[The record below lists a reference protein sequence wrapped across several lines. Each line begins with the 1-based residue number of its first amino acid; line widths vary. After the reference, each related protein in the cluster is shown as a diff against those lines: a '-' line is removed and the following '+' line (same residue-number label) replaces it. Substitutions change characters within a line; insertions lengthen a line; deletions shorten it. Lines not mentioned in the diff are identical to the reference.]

1 MKKGQYLLSRF
12 LGSTF
17 VSTLPLLGISLGM
30 ILGSVMPWVDAERIG
45 PNDLAAHAQAYLYLS
60 IPNILFS
67 AAVIFAVAVLVR
79 STAAAFVTAI
89 VILVGSGVAESFMT
103 EMDNRTLA
111 ALLDP
116 FGGTAFE
123 LVTRYWSVDDKNTML
138 LPMDGVFL
146 WNRLLW
152 LGLATVVFII
162 CYWRFSFT
170 DRRQKATP
178 QVPTSTDNAPSMASV
193 AVPAVHHRFNGAA
206 RFRQWR
212 RIVWNDFTGMLK
224 GTAFLLVT
232 GIGLLN
238 MFLGL
243 AFSSSLYEN
252 TLHPVT
258 YRVNELTEG
267 SFSLFVMILITFYSG
282 LLVWK
287 EREPKLDEV
296 HDATPIPLGIG
307 LLGKY
312 TALLMLLG
320 FVLLLLW
327 LERRAQQRLRFG
339 TRGTGAGDAGAPTV
353 LSGGLVWLAWVVCG
367 LPILL
372 GFVAPIAFMLRPFAA
387 DWSVLPWE
395 RFLDWTWNSIRLAGI
410 A

>member
-1 MKKGQYLLSRF
+1 MTWRLFLIELRHWFRQPMVYIFFLLFALLGFGLVSWDKLVVGGQLANVKLNAPYMVFQYYAGLGTLGLLMVTAFVNASAIRDFANNTQQIMFSTPLKKGQYLLSRF

-152 LGLATVVFII
+152 MGLAALVPSNHPGCTV
-162 CYWRFSFT
+162 
-170 DRRQKATP
+170 A
-178 QVPTSTDNAPSMASV
+178 
-193 AVPAVHHRFNGAA
+193 
-206 RFRQWR
+206 
-212 RIVWNDFTGMLK
+212 
-224 GTAFLLVT
+224 
-232 GIGLLN
+232 
-238 MFLGL
+238 
-243 AFSSSLYEN
+243 
-252 TLHPVT
+252 
-258 YRVNELTEG
+258 
-267 SFSLFVMILITFYSG
+267 
-282 LLVWK
+282 
-287 EREPKLDEV
+287 
-296 HDATPIPLGIG
+296 
-307 LLGKY
+307 
-312 TALLMLLG
+312 
-320 FVLLLLW
+320 
-327 LERRAQQRLRFG
+327 
-339 TRGTGAGDAGAPTV
+339 
-353 LSGGLVWLAWVVCG
+353 
-367 LPILL
+367 
-372 GFVAPIAFMLRPFAA
+372 
-387 DWSVLPWE
+387 
-395 RFLDWTWNSIRLAGI
+395 
-410 A
+410 